1 MQRMDSLEKTSLL
14 GKIEGRRRRRRW
26 QRRRR
31 RRQRMRWLDGVTNSV
46 DMSLSKLREMVRYRK
61 AWHAAVHG
69 IAESQTWLSN
79 WTIIPVNKGCFG
91 HQAHNH
97 LCLQLWIGQEFCLVY
112 QWELTNGLST
122 DKWLTNC
129 LSNSG
134 FPCGSAGKQAAC
146 NAGDLGLILGLGRS
160 SGEGKGYQLQY
171 SGLERPE
178 FTWTI
183 VHGVTKSW
191 TRLSDSHL

>member
-1 MQRMDSLEKTSLL
+1 MWTRNAACHPWTSRRSSQSIWKEIKPKYSLEGLMLQLKLQHFDHLMQRMDSLEKTSLL
-14 GKIEGRRRRRRW
+14 GKIDGKRW
-26 QRRRR
+26 
-31 RRQRMRWLDGVTNSV
+31 QRMRWLDGVTNSV

-129 LSNSG
+129 L
-134 FPCGSAGKQAAC
+134 
-146 NAGDLGLILGLGRS
+146 
-160 SGEGKGYQLQY
+160 
-171 SGLERPE
+171 
-178 FTWTI
+178 
-183 VHGVTKSW
+183 
-191 TRLSDSHL
+191 